1 MKRLK
6 TLAITLIVILTSI
19 GCSNQIEENDWTRDN
34 LKGKIQAYTQFSYEA
49 EVRFGEI
56 KKGKR
61 GRGFHDSDFQKK
73 YDEKGNQIEETYY
86 GSSGSL
92 NWRLTYKYDEK
103 GNQIEKNSYESDG
116 SLDWRVT
123 FKYDEKGNQIEKN
136 SYESDG
142 SLDTQWTYKYE
153 FDEQGNWIKRVEFE
167 NEIPQFILIRE
178 YEYYK

>member
-34 LKGKIQAYTQFSYEA
+34 LKGKIQAYKEFSYEA

-61 GRGFHDSDFQKK
+61 GRRFHESDFQKK
-73 YDEKGNQIEETYY
+73 YDEKGNQIEGNRYD
-86 GSSGSL
+86 SDGSL
-92 NWRLTYKYDEK
+92 NWRYTYKYDEK
-103 GNQIEKNSYESDG
+103 GNLIEWNRYDSDG
-116 SLDWRVT
+116 SL
-123 FKYDEKGNQIEKN
+123 Y
-136 SYESDG
+136 
-142 SLDTQWTYKYE
+142 TQWTYKYE